1 MKTLKVRIFEK
12 NEGFVNEI
20 INFLMSRTSE
30 FSKTIKRDKFINE
43 ILSID
48 KKLQKEDL
56 SMYILRN
63 LSPIKIETNN
73 SFNVCGKNY
82 ESPRE
87 YILNIGKISHNLHHI
102 ILDDKDE
109 FYGIIQILNTPCGRL
124 FKSLKEE
131 DIILKPI
138 YNHNKEIVRFDI
150 DFNINKAA

>member
-1 MKTLKVRIFEK
+1 MKTLKVRIFGK

-30 FSKTIKRDKFINE
+30 FSKTIKRDKLIKE

-56 SMYILRN
+56 SIYILRN

-73 SFNVCGKNY
+73 SFSVCGKNY
-82 ESPRE
+82 ESSRE
-87 YILNIGKISHNLHHI
+87 DILNIGKISHNLHHI
-102 ILDDKDE
+102 ILNDKDE
-109 FYGIIQILNTPCGRL
+109 FYGIIQILDTQYGRPL
-124 FKSLKEE
+124 KSLEEE

-150 DFNINKAA
+150 DFNINKSA